1 MDEEALVLMEP
12 TGHEE
17 VLARLAQR
25 VIVTQSLLPRLAVI
39 AGERAD
45 FAALREVPGVAD
57 VFEEE
62 LPERTREPLAADE
75 RLFADAWVARE
86 GGRRSLASAISL
98 AWDAPGCTPPDPPGW
113 MGEGPPRGGKERDR
127 R

>member
-25 VIVTQSLLPRLAVI
+25 VTVTQSLLPRLAVI

-62 LPERTREPLAADE
+62 LPERTREQLAADE
-75 RLFADAWVARE
+75 RLFADAWVAR
-86 GGRRSLASAISL
+86 RRPKEPRIGDKL
-98 AWDAPGCTPPDPPGW
+98 AWDAPGFTPPDPPGW
-113 MGEGPPRGGKERDR
+113 MGGGAPSGGEEERDR